1 MIPYDS
7 SAGRKVESFQY
18 SQSYT
23 RSAGGHG
30 TGRRVSFPSGRV
42 SRSIRGIADS
52 CLVVERRRTSDP
64 YSLHSRYSDS
74 SRPRAPREYMR
85 DLRVRWCNRDGIRYR
100 VSRAVAISDDR
111 IFTKR
116 IYTFV
121 RMLGFDSRYRVRS
134 ILRRSGLRIFLG
146 FSCFFPARRGRA
158 RGVAALKAWLKASM
172 SVCPFRFPRHPL

>member
-1 MIPYDS
+1 MILYNS

-85 DLRVRWCNRDGIRYR
+85 DLRVRWCNR
-100 VSRAVAISDDR
+100 VSRAVAGFPMIAYLQSVYTRPSGCSD
-111 IFTKR
+111 
-116 IYTFV
+116 
-121 RMLGFDSRYRVRS
+121 S
-134 ILRRSGLRIFLG
+134 ILGIAFG
-146 FSCFFPARRGRA
+146 PSCADP
-158 RGVAALKAWLKASM
+158 V
-172 SVCPFRFPRHPL
+172 

>member
-1 MIPYDS
+1 MILYDS

-64 YSLHSRYSDS
+64 FRFIRGIQTRRDPG
-74 SRPRAPREYMR
+74 RPAST
-85 DLRVRWCNRDGIRYR
+85 C
-100 VSRAVAISDDR
+100 AIS
-111 IFTKR
+111 TGA
-116 IYTFV
+116 V
-121 RMLGFDSRYRVRS
+121 V
-134 ILRRSGLRIFLG
+134 
-146 FSCFFPARRGRA
+146 
-158 RGVAALKAWLKASM
+158 
-172 SVCPFRFPRHPL
+172 

>member
-1 MIPYDS
+1 MILYDS

-85 DLRVRWCNRDGIRYR
+85 DLHVRWCNR
-100 VSRAVAISDDR
+100 VSRAVADFRLSHIYKAYIHGPSGCSDS
-111 IFTKR
+111 IH
-116 IYTFV
+116 
-121 RMLGFDSRYRVRS
+121 SRYRVRS
-134 ILRRSGLRIFLG
+134 ILRRSGYYRISFLAESG
-146 FSCFFPARRGRA
+146 ECFTG
-158 RGVAALKAWLKASM
+158 S
-172 SVCPFRFPRHPL
+172 

>member
-1 MIPYDS
+1 MILYDS

-85 DLRVRWCNRDGIRYR
+85 DLRVRWCNR
-100 VSRAVAISDDR
+100 VSRAVAGFPMIAYLQSVYTRPSGCSD
-111 IFTKR
+111 
-116 IYTFV
+116 
-121 RMLGFDSRYRVRS
+121 S
-134 ILRRSGLRIFLG
+134 ILGIAFG
-146 FSCFFPARRGRA
+146 PSCADP
-158 RGVAALKAWLKASM
+158 V
-172 SVCPFRFPRHPL
+172 

>member
-1 MIPYDS
+1 MILYDS

-64 YSLHSRYSDS
+64 FRFIRGIQTRRDPG
-74 SRPRAPREYMR
+74 RPASTCAIYMCGGVT
-85 DLRVRWCNRDGIRYR
+85 VRP
-100 VSRAVAISDDR
+100 SRAVAISDYH

-116 IYTFV
+116 IYTAV
-121 RMLGFDSRYRVRS
+121 RMLGFDTFSVSRSVHP
-134 ILRRSGLRIFLG
+134 LRRSGYKDF
-146 FSCFFPARRGRA
+146 FSC
-158 RGVAALKAWLKASM
+158 
-172 SVCPFRFPRHPL
+172 

>member
-1 MIPYDS
+1 MILYDS

-64 YSLHSRYSDS
+64 FRFIRGIQTRRDPG
-74 SRPRAPREYMR
+74 RPASTCAIYMCGGVT
-85 DLRVRWCNRDGIRYR
+85 VRP
-100 VSRAVAISDDR
+100 SRAVCDFRLSHIYKAYIHGRPDAR
-111 IFTKR
+111 IR
-116 IYTFV
+116 YI
-121 RMLGFDSRYRVRS
+121 LGIAFGPSTAPIR
-134 ILRRSGLRIFLG
+134 L
-146 FSCFFPARRGRA
+146 
-158 RGVAALKAWLKASM
+158 
-172 SVCPFRFPRHPL
+172 

>member
-1 MIPYDS
+1 MILYNS

-64 YSLHSRYSDS
+64 FRFIRGIQTRRDPG
-74 SRPRAPREYMR
+74 RPASTCAIYMCGGVTVC
-85 DLRVRWCNRDGIRYR
+85 RVPLP
-100 VSRAVAISDDR
+100 ISDYR

-116 IYTFV
+116 IYTV
-121 RMLGFDSRYRVRS
+121 RPDARIRYILGIAFGPSCADPV
-134 ILRRSGLRIFLG
+134 IIGFL
-146 FSCFFPARRGRA
+146 FLLSPVSVLPARSSGPACVRRTLS
-158 RGVAALKAWLKASM
+158 RT
-172 SVCPFRFPRHPL
+172 PFRFPRHPL

>member
-1 MIPYDS
+1 MILYNS

-64 YSLHSRYSDS
+64 FRFIRGIQTRRDPG
-74 SRPRAPREYMR
+74 RPASTCAIYMCGGVTVCRVPRCRFPIIAY
-85 DLRVRWCNRDGIRYR
+85 LQSV
-100 VSRAVAISDDR
+100 
-111 IFTKR
+111 
-116 IYTFV
+116 YTRSV
-121 RMLGFDSRYRVRS
+121 RMLGFDTFSVSRSVHPAP
-134 ILRRSGLRIFLG
+134 ILL
-146 FSCFFPARRGRA
+146 
-158 RGVAALKAWLKASM
+158 
-172 SVCPFRFPRHPL
+172 

>member
-1 MIPYDS
+1 MILYDS

-64 YSLHSRYSDS
+64 FRFIRGIQTRRDPG
-74 SRPRAPREYMR
+74 RPASTCAIYMCGGVT
-85 DLRVRWCNRDGIRYR
+85 VRP
-100 VSRAVAISDDR
+100 SRAVAISDYH

-116 IYTFV
+116 IFYIHG
-121 RMLGFDSRYRVRS
+121 RPDARIRYILGIAFGPSTAPIR
-134 ILRRSGLRIFLG
+134 L
-146 FSCFFPARRGRA
+146 
-158 RGVAALKAWLKASM
+158 
-172 SVCPFRFPRHPL
+172 

>member
-1 MIPYDS
+1 MILYDS

-64 YSLHSRYSDS
+64 FRFIRGIQTRRDPGRPASTCAIYVCGGVTVCRVPLRFPMIAYLQSVYTRPSGCSDS
-74 SRPRAPREYMR
+74 
-85 DLRVRWCNRDGIRYR
+85 IH
-100 VSRAVAISDDR
+100 
-111 IFTKR
+111 
-116 IYTFV
+116 
-121 RMLGFDSRYRVRS
+121 SRYRVRS
-134 ILRRSGLRIFLG
+134 IHCADPVIRI
-146 FSCFFPARRGRA
+146 SFPARVLRLSSGP
-158 RGVAALKAWLKASM
+158 AAA
-172 SVCPFRFPRHPL
+172 PRRYP

>member
-1 MIPYDS
+1 MILYDS

-64 YSLHSRYSDS
+64 FRFIRGIQTRRDPG
-74 SRPRAPREYMR
+74 RPASTCAIYMCGG
-85 DLRVRWCNRDGIRYR
+85 VT
-100 VSRAVAISDDR
+100 VSSRAVAISDYH

-116 IYTFV
+116 IYTAV
-121 RMLGFDSRYRVRS
+121 RIARIRYILGIAFGPSTAPIR
-134 ILRRSGLRIFLG
+134 L
-146 FSCFFPARRGRA
+146 
-158 RGVAALKAWLKASM
+158 
-172 SVCPFRFPRHPL
+172 

>member
-1 MIPYDS
+1 MILYNS

-64 YSLHSRYSDS
+64 FRFIRGIQTRRDPG
-74 SRPRAPREYMR
+74 RPASTCAIYMCGGVTVCR
-85 DLRVRWCNRDGIRYR
+85 VPLR
-100 VSRAVAISDDR
+100 SPISDYR
-111 IFTKR
+111 IFLFTKR
-116 IYTFV
+116 IYTV
-121 RMLGFDSRYRVRS
+121 RPDARIRYILGIAFGPSCADPV
-134 ILRRSGLRIFLG
+134 IIGFL
-146 FSCFFPARRGRA
+146 FLLSPVSVLPAR
-158 RGVAALKAWLKASM
+158 
-172 SVCPFRFPRHPL
+172 